1 MSTIQK
7 ESSVLVGAC
16 PTHNLLRDKH
26 QSANDNVKDRESKEN
41 DPFETIVE
49 AARNREVAEL
59 CEYQRRALDA
69 LEQELI
75 DIDSEIA
82 RTDALVIESDN
93 RVQALVG
100 LVRKRQAFDPRLAGS
115 GQQIRDSRA
124 SSRQRRWKKTGESEV
139 CDTVNHGNGA
149 DVLGCKVEQSAKCLT
164 IGTAGTIYTEFSK
177 RFEAPRQSFQGPAG
191 AAVVAL
197 QPYKTQSAGG
207 RLEDISKDSR
217 IWLLYWLDRNAGFW
231 REKVR
236 PPRARGG
243 WRVGV
248 FATRSP
254 HRPTPVGLSL
264 AEVVDV
270 DIERWRI
277 HVRGVDI
284 LDETPLLAW
293 KRYDPNTEAHE
304 ATRSGW
310 LDDKDKLQP
319 LYYDE
324 IANSNTTGETQVMFT
339 SDAVEVLMNDDVRE
353 KLAYVDGKSTID
365 LFAMLRAALSRI
377 THVGQG
383 HVATLDGKSERRS
396 RCDSHSSCENLY
408 PVGAWRI
415 WYTWDETLECIR
427 ILDVTSG
434 IRPEVL
440 QDEGAIDREVREHK
454 DFLRMFG
461 SSSKPRC

>member
-1 MSTIQK
+1 VK
-7 ESSVLVGAC
+7 EC
-16 PTHNLLRDKH
+16 PTPDLLKH
-26 QSANDNVKDRESKEN
+26 KLQSANDSLNDKESIES
-41 DPFETIVE
+41 DPLDSVVE
-49 AARNREVAEL
+49 ANRDLEVAQL

-69 LEQELI
+69 LEEELRVL
-75 DIDSEIA
+75 DTEIS
-82 RTDALVIESDN
+82 RTEALVIESDN

-100 LVRKRQAFDPRLAGS
+100 LVRKRQAFDPRLEGS
-115 GQQIRDSRA
+115 DIQIRDSRA
-124 SSRQRRWKKTGESEV
+124 RSRQRRWKETRETE
-139 CDTVNHGNGA
+139 TNGA
-149 DVLGCKVEQSAKCLT
+149 FKSEKDADHLVCQVVQSSNCVT
-164 IGTAGTIYTEFSK
+164 IRTAGTIYTEFSK

-197 QPYKTQSAGG
+197 QSCKNQIAGG
-207 RLEDISKDSR
+207 RLEDISSGNR

-270 DIERWRI
+270 DIEQSRI

-324 IANSNTTGETQVMFT
+324 IANSKITGATPMMSASEPVK
-339 SDAVEVLMNDDVRE
+339 VLMSDDVQD
-353 KLAYVDGKSTID
+353 KLAYVDGKSSID

-377 THVGQG
+377 THIDQG

-396 RCDSHSSCENLY
+396 RCDSNSPCENLY

-415 WYTWDETLECIR
+415 WYTWDATLECIR
-427 ILDVTSG
+427 VVDVTSG

-454 DFLRMFG
+454 DFLLKFG
-461 SSSKPRC
+461 GRSKPPC